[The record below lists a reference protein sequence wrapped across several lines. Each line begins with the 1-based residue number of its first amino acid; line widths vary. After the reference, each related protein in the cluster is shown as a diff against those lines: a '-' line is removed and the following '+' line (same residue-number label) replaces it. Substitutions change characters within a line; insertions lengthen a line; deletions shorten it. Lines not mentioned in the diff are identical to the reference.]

1 MTERSKSKL
10 TAADI
15 MKRDLVVTYE
25 HDTLQDA
32 MTLMT
37 ENHVTGLPVVNSKGT
52 CIGIISATDI
62 LNYEQEHA
70 EETNE
75 ANDDVA
81 RLFNP
86 DTQQWESVRVG
97 SFALEQFGSLSVGEV
112 MARELIFVSTS
123 TPLKEVAKKM
133 VDEQIHRVLVLN
145 SERGL
150 QGIIS
155 ATDFVQLFAE

>member
-97 SFALEQFGSLSVGEV
+97 SFALEQFGSLSVSEV

>member
-1 MTERSKSKL
+1 MTERAKSKL

-32 MTLMT
+32 MSLMT

-70 EETNE
+70 EETSE
-75 ANDDVA
+75 ANEDLA

-133 VDEQIHRVLVLN
+133 VDERIHRVLVLN

-155 ATDFVQLFAE
+155 ATDFVQLYAE